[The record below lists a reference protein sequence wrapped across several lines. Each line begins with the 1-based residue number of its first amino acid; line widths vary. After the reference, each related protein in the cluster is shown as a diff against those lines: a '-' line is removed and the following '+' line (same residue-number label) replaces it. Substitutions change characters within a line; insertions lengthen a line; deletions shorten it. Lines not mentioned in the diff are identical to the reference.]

1 MFEEEG
7 LGDKVEKVIKKAKLD
22 KVAKKVEQVTKKP
35 CGCQKRK
42 EMLNRLGQ
50 HLNRRK
56 PRTRSQ

>member
-7 LGDKVEKVIKKAKLD
+7 LGDKVEKVIKKVGAD
-22 KVAKKVEQVTKKP
+22 KVAKKVEQITKRP
-35 CGCQKRK
+35 CGCKKRK
-42 EMLNRLGQ
+42 EQLNRLGQ